1 MRPLLFFRC
10 RGEVANVVQKNN
22 PPGVAVKRIRLKAG
36 RSVQLPAGGVIW
48 LPPEYR
54 SVTILVAHREGDDL
68 KHGPAPLMADD

>member
-1 MRPLLFFRC
+1 M
-10 RGEVANVVQKNN
+10 AQKNN

-54 SVTILVAHREGDDL
+54 SVTILVAHREGDDP